1 MAEEE
6 KAEKEGIKVV
16 ETKESKESKKK
27 PFEVVDMLGHPGRY
41 EIVDTETGEVVD
53 NANGYGYKS
62 KPNAYRAAWY
72 KFGGGKAKVSS
83 TENWWKK
90 HESFRRRISD
100 ELFYIAKDCCGADDG
115 GKTFDAEVKE
125 YAIRMAEE
133 LGIKDFKPEY
143 LKHM

>member
-6 KAEKEGIKVV
+6 KAEKEEIKMV
-16 ETKESKESKKK
+16 ESKESRKK
-27 PFEVVDMLGHPGRY
+27 PF
-41 EIVDTETGEVVD
+41 EVVD

-72 KFGGGKAKVSS
+72 KFGGGKVKVSS
-83 TENWWKK
+83 TESWWKK
-90 HESFRRRISD
+90 HENLRRRISD
-100 ELFYIAKDCCGADDG
+100 EMFYIAKDCCGANDG

>member
-6 KAEKEGIKVV
+6 NEEIKAPEV
-16 ETKESKESKKK
+16 KESKESKKK

-83 TENWWKK
+83 TESWWKK
-90 HESFRRRISD
+90 HENLQISRR
-100 ELFYIAKDCCGADDG
+100 
-115 GKTFDAEVKE
+115 
-125 YAIRMAEE
+125 
-133 LGIKDFKPEY
+133 
-143 LKHM
+143 